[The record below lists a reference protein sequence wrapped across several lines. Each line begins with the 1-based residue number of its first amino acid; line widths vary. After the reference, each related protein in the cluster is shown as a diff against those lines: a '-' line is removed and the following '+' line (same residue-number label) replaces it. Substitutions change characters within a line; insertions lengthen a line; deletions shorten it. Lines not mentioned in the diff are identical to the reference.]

1 MPLLLANLAASG
13 MMIGLVWVVQ
23 MVHYPLFAA
32 VGPEAWPAYAKGHG
46 RWISVLVL
54 PWMTVELVT
63 AVALVRYRP
72 DAITAPEAWLG
83 LALVGVLWASTWL
96 LQGPLFSSL
105 AAQWDP
111 SVHRRLVLTNWIRTF
126 AWTARGVLL
135 LVVIGRVLLRPV
147 G

>member
-13 MMIGLVWVVQ
+13 MMIGLIWVIQ

-32 VGPEAWPAYAKGHG
+32 VGREAWPAYARSHG
-46 RWISVLVL
+46 RWITVLVL

-63 AVALVRYRP
+63 SLALIRYRP
-72 DAITAPEAWLG
+72 AAITEMEAWLG
-83 LALVGVLWASTWL
+83 LAFVGVLWASTGL
-96 LQGPLFSSL
+96 LQGPLFTRL

-111 SVHRRLVLTNWIRTF
+111 AVHRRLVLTNWIRTF

-135 LVVIGRVLLRPV
+135 LVVIGRVLLNPV